1 MLTIKEVENKTIAE
15 QFLLKKGIEV
25 SLTED
30 IVMTCMDRDE
40 CLGVAALTLKEEGK
54 VYLDLVKMI
63 EDDLSFAHGMA
74 KSILN
79 LADLRGIKQVYGK
92 NPELSR
98 LYQML
103 QFTEQ
108 DGEYVLS
115 LEGYFTQEK
124 H

>member
-1 MLTIKEVENKTIAE
+1 MLTIKEAENKTIAE
-15 QFLLKKGIEV
+15 QFLLQKGIEV

-40 CLGVAALTLKEEGK
+40 CLGVATLSLKEAGK

-63 EDDLSFAHGMA
+63 EEDLSFAHGMA

-79 LADLRGIKQVYGK
+79 LADLRGIKLVYGK
-92 NPELSR
+92 NPELVR

-103 QFTEQ
+103 QFKEQ

-115 LEGYFTQEK
+115 LEGYFTADK

>member
-1 MLTIKEVENKTIAE
+1 MLTIKEAENKTIAE
-15 QFLLKKGIEV
+15 QFLLQKGIEV
-25 SLTED
+25 SLAED
-30 IVMTCMDRDE
+30 IVMTCMDSDA
-40 CLGVAALTLKEEGK
+40 CLGVATLSLKQEGK
-54 VYLDLVKMI
+54 VYLNLVKTI

-79 LADLRGIKQVYGK
+79 LADLRGIKQVYGA

-98 LYQML
+98 LYQL
-103 QFTEQ
+103 LHFREQ